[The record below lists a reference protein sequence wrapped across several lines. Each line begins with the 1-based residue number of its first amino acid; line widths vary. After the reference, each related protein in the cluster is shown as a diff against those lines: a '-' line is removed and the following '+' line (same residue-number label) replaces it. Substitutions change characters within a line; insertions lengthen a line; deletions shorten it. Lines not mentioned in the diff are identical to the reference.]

1 MGIVSSLITTTTE
14 YLGYA
19 PKKLAVDLA
28 LEIFY
33 DLRSYPTTYTST
45 MIDTDV
51 LKHKTKVAMAIV
63 EIDSKE
69 GIESQ
74 ISHSDNGTNRSYG
87 VLPTPKSYATVVPF
101 CKII

>member
-1 MGIVSSLITTTTE
+1 MTIVSSLITTTTG

-19 PKKLAVDLA
+19 PKQLAVDLA

-33 DLRSYPTTYTST
+33 DLRDYPSVYTAT
-45 MIDTDV
+45 QIDADV
-51 LKHKTKVAMAIV
+51 LRHKSKIAMAII
-63 EIDSKE
+63 EIDAKE